1 MTSCRN
7 RLAIRAKHHGWLIR
21 SSLTRFKF
29 ARRAL
34 FTILHLAEQYVNV
47 IIIVYKIENV
57 CLDF

>member
-1 MTSCRN
+1 MTSCRY

-34 FTILHLAEQYVNV
+34 FTIRLLAEQYVNI
-47 IIIVYKIENV
+47 IIIVYKNENV
-57 CLDF
+57 C

>member
-1 MTSCRN
+1 MTSCRY

-34 FTILHLAEQYVNV
+34 FTVLLLAEQYVNI
-47 IIIVYKIENV
+47 IIIVYKNENV
-57 CLDF
+57 C